1 MVAKLLASVLM
12 LPDGPPV
19 NDDDNPLSW
28 VWRQARL
35 PLRHGG
41 LGTASAELLRA
52 SAYFG
57 SFSLAAQLIL
67 DHFGDVG
74 LPSVLASPSTIVQL
88 SPTTTSEVAE
98 DAVLAHGIDR
108 ELLSE
113 RFTTCHGTYRQHFSA
128 IAQLIANLGD
138 DAQLSQCNR
147 ECIPRSLLHF
157 IDARSRI
164 NALQRS
170 LPLATHAG
178 DGAGKV
184 KLNPLPPID
193 FVTQPKHAQK
203 LASNIVKEVE
213 VERFRREAIAAG
225 AIDVVAR
232 LDDCRAFGA
241 GEFLNAI
248 PVGSDRTGGFL
259 IRSDHFRAAIRR
271 YVGLPPPGVAPSD
284 ICLKCKQ
291 PLDANFDKAGATRG
305 AVCGSLTRACCHA
318 SWCSRGTHKNKSHN
332 AVADVLAEMWTAL
345 GGGAASDHKSTV
357 VNGRVGG
364 ANACELPN
372 NARVDVV
379 LFGAG
384 EAGEDLYIDVSIS
397 CIECHSS
404 FESAIKAK
412 EKDKNDMYKNE
423 VEKLPNCQFLPFV
436 IGSVGGFGSYASDM
450 GPPQNAC

>member
-1 MVAKLLASVLM
+1 M
-12 LPDGPPV
+12 
-19 NDDDNPLSW
+19 
-28 VWRQARL
+28 
-35 PLRHGG
+35 
-41 LGTASAELLRA
+41 
-52 SAYFG
+52 YC
-57 SFSLAAQLIL
+57 
-67 DHFGDVG
+67 VG
-74 LPSVLASPSTIVQL
+74 LIVQ
-88 SPTTTSEVAE
+88 
-98 DAVLAHGIDR
+98 
-108 ELLSE
+108 
-113 RFTTCHGTYRQHFSA
+113 
-128 IAQLIANLGD
+128 
-138 DAQLSQCNR
+138 
-147 ECIPRSLLHF
+147 
-157 IDARSRI
+157 
-164 NALQRS
+164 
-170 LPLATHAG
+170 
-178 DGAGKV
+178 
-184 KLNPLPPID
+184 
-193 FVTQPKHAQK
+193 
-203 LASNIVKEVE
+203 
-213 VERFRREAIAAG
+213 
-225 AIDVVAR
+225 VV
-232 LDDCRAFGA
+232 
-241 GEFLNAI
+241 
-248 PVGSDRTGGFL
+248 FL

-291 PLDANFDKAGATRG
+291 PLDANFDKAGATWG

-345 GGGAASDHKSTV
+345 GGGAASDHKSMV

-436 IGSVGGFGSYASDM
+436 IGSVGGFGSCARQIWDLLKTHAKKVQGRDWRHAWSSRSFCTRWRQSLSVRLMRLTAESMIERALPVTRLRALALEVETD
-450 GPPQNAC
+450 GEHAGFREFVADGSAW